1 MVFRC
6 CLVFKHDLYP
16 VLLSYLLWL
25 SIYMKYKDPN
35 IVLSFKLS
43 LPPLRIVILEGL
55 KSCVFGLRTM
65 SSHAKKLTFKAELQ
79 QVGIFFA
86 LNFLPWDFLLK
97 KSWKSKQ
104 LRPPSKQLLK
114 LI

>member
-79 QVGIFFA
+79 QVGIFFHTQFSS
-86 LNFLPWDFLLK
+86 LVFFINK
-97 KSWKSKQ
+97 KVGNRKN
-104 LRPPSKQLLK
+104 
-114 LI
+114 